1 MYTPFKMSPKSPVMQ
16 KMMEP
21 SATKALKDL
30 KGNVGTGEGQIDPG
44 SKFGKMI
51 LKDAGSSDN
60 SGINYGSPVE
70 NKHIKAHNPALYG
83 KRSPVPM
90 VGSNQEKTREDKRNY
105 VDDKNVVRSAQM
117 QRLMDN
123 KPPASDKEAMKR
135 WQASYDKAFNAFK
148 KKQGKA

>member
-1 MYTPFKMSPKSPVMQ
+1 MAPKSPVMK

-21 SATKALKDL
+21 KDIN
-30 KGNVGTGEGQIDPG
+30 KNGKIDG
-44 SKFGKMI
+44 WEQARF
-51 LKDAGSSDN
+51 DAIQKSTNESS
-60 SGINYGSPVE
+60 SGVNYGSPVE

-90 VGSNQEKTREDKRNY
+90 VGSNQEKTRENERSY
-105 VDDKNVVRSAQM
+105 VDDKKVVRSAQM

>member
-1 MYTPFKMSPKSPVMQ
+1 MAPKSPVMQ
-16 KMMEP
+16 KMMEDP
-21 SATKALKDL
+21 SAAKALKDL
-30 KGNVGTGEGQIDPG
+30 KGNVGTGKDQIDPN

-70 NKHIKAHNPALYG
+70 KHNPALYG
-83 KRSPVPM
+83 KRSPVPV
-90 VGSNQEKTREDKRNY
+90 VGSNQEKTREDDRSY
-105 VDDKNVVRSAQM
+105 VDDKSVVRSAQM

-135 WQASYDKAFNAFK
+135 WQSAYDKAFNAFK
-148 KKQGKA
+148 KKKGKA